1 VHVET
6 DDSLIK
12 DSILETAQII
22 RNNGGFVAED
32 FTVHYFDGHFFSSI
46 KDQIGTPDRVLV
58 HYPMHLAVPLSEIEW
73 SDDPQSMGSYTA
85 PTTLDA
91 NQLRLLDL
99 WVTMVDHAEKLNMIQ
114 TIVPDFAIGN
124 SELRAAL
131 LNLGFPKFDEVPHPQ
146 DAKKT
151 LISWHSFGSGRGDQS
166 KKRLIPLKMF
176 VNHHH
181 SGARQSLPDPGI
193 HVLTS
198 KTSNSEQT
206 YENYGDLDAMQ
217 LLTGF
222 GFVDHEAPV
231 VHSTPLEVESS
242 IGVIAV
248 NARSWRYPPQESG
261 RQALT
266 WIQSDDGSVSLRHL
280 AIRPDNR
287 HSTVTYLAM
296 GIQSMVGSTADVAQK
311 EAERLINEIL
321 QINHNKYS
329 QVIRVLPLEESGK
342 QSATMVREACEIQV
356 RKLVQWW

>member
-1 VHVET
+1 VHAET

-12 DSILETAQII
+12 ESVLETAQII
-22 RNNGGFVAED
+22 GDNGGFVAKD
-32 FTVHYFDGHFFSSI
+32 FTVHYSEGNFFSSI
-46 KDQIGTPDRVLV
+46 RDQIGTPERVLV

-73 SDDPQSMGSYTA
+73 SDDPQSMEPYST

-99 WVTMVDHAEKLNMIQ
+99 WVTMVDHADKLNMIH
-114 TIVPDFAIGN
+114 TVVPDFAIRN

-131 LNLGFPKFDEVPHPQ
+131 LNLGFPKFAEVPQPI

-151 LISWHSFGSGRGDQS
+151 LISWHSFGSRKGEEE

-181 SGARQSLPDPGI
+181 SGAKQSLPEPGV

-198 KTSNSEQT
+198 STSNSEQT

-222 GFVDHEAPV
+222 GFVDHDAPV

-242 IGVIAV
+242 IGVITV
-248 NARSWRYPPQESG
+248 NARSWRYPPHESG

-266 WIQSDDGSVSLRHL
+266 WNQSDDGSVSLRHL

-287 HSTVTYLAM
+287 NSTSTYLSM
-296 GIQSMVGSTADVAQK
+296 GIQSLAGSTAEVAQK
-311 EAERLINEIL
+311 EAERLIDEIL
-321 QINHNKYS
+321 QINQNKYS
-329 QVIRVLPLEESGK
+329 QVTKAVPLEESGTH
-342 QSATMVREACEIQV
+342 SAAMVREVCEIQV
-356 RKLVQWW
+356 KNLVQWW

>member
-1 VHVET
+1 VHAET

-12 DSILETAQII
+12 ESVLETAQII
-22 RNNGGFVAED
+22 RSNGGFVAED
-32 FTVHYFDGHFFSSI
+32 FTVHYSEGNFFSSI
-46 KDQIGTPDRVLV
+46 KDQIGIPDRVLV
-58 HYPMHLAVPLSEIEW
+58 HYPIHLAVPLSEIEW
-73 SDDPQSMGSYTA
+73 SDDPQSMEPYST

-99 WVTMVDHAEKLNMIQ
+99 WVTMVDHADKLNMIQ
-114 TIVPDFAIGN
+114 TVVPDFAIRN

-131 LNLGFPKFDEVPHPQ
+131 FNLGFPKFAEVPQPQ

-151 LISWHSFGSGRGDQS
+151 LISWHSFGSRKGDEA

-181 SGARQSLPDPGI
+181 SGAKQSLPEPGI

-198 KTSNSEQT
+198 STSNSEQT

-222 GFVDHEAPV
+222 GFVDHDAPV

-242 IGVIAV
+242 MGVITV
-248 NARSWRYPPQESG
+248 NARSWRYPPKKLG
-261 RQALT
+261 TQALT
-266 WIQSDDGSVSLRHL
+266 WMQKDDGSVSLRHL

-287 HSTVTYLAM
+287 HSTVTYLSM
-296 GIQSMVGSTADVAQK
+296 GIQSLSGSTAEAAQK
-311 EAERLINEIL
+311 EAERLIDEIL
-321 QINHNKYS
+321 QINQNKYS
-329 QVIRVLPLEESGK
+329 QVTEAVPLEESGTH
-342 QSATMVREACEIQV
+342 SAAMVHEVCEIQV
-356 RKLVQWW
+356 RNLVQWW